1 MAGLRSVH
9 IVDEAHFLEL
19 VGQLPD
25 PITPETRKEYN
36 RLRAIATRR
45 GFAWPYRT
53 YVDPARRR
61 MPMAKNVRG
70 YY

>member
-1 MAGLRSVH
+1 MVGLRSIH
-9 IVDEAHFLEL
+9 IVDEDHFLAL
-19 VGQLPD
+19 VAALPE

-36 RLRAIATRR
+36 RLRAIAIRR

-53 YVDPARRR
+53 YVDPAKRR
-61 MPMAKNVRG
+61 MPMAPNPKG

>member
-1 MAGLRSVH
+1 MVGLRPID
-9 IVDEAHFLEL
+9 IVDEAHFLKL
-19 VGQLPD
+19 VNELPD

-36 RLRAIATRR
+36 RLRAIAIRR

-53 YVDPARRR
+53 YVDPAKRR
-61 MPMAKNVRG
+61 MPMAKNTRG